1 MKILSIEFRNIL
13 CFGNKTVK
21 IDYENLGNGSLNI
34 VMGKNGC
41 GKSSFIKLHKLALY
55 FESDGVTMDGIAN
68 EINGN
73 GYLAIEVLSNNH
85 KWRIESEYTRTKLN
99 SLNVFKDGNTEAE
112 DWGKIP
118 ETKKMINQ
126 QIIDIPYHIFSNILS
141 LSINDFKSF
150 LSMNPKDTRNIRD
163 RIFGFYILNEMNEIL
178 KKNIK
183 AFNDSH
189 IDNRSKLANITEII
203 NNTAI
208 KIEEEKKKQE
218 ENSKEKKENLEKEIQ
233 RLNQELANNLS
244 FIETRENKI
253 SQLGL
258 YSEKIVNEEI
268 KSTINALEKS
278 IEDLEKQ
285 QLEDNRTY
293 QQLEE
298 FLNNLKADKE
308 TYNNKQKLNS
318 YKLAVKKS
326 EEFLKQLKEKKEEYN
341 KLGENL
347 SEISKKYDQLI
358 ATKEW
363 NQMINDVYGKLVDT
377 DIIYHSL
384 LSSQSSLAT
393 QKEAKEAQQKIIDN
407 ANETISKLQKE
418 NDDLLKENNLYK
430 EKKCPTCGNN
440 FESAEFIK
448 KIEDNEIKIENNNQI
463 IENNKELKNSA
474 KEELINNI
482 IPEIEKFEK
491 NVKADEQSYLL
502 TYNNAKM
509 RFTQFKQNVTE
520 DFANNYM
527 SLEEFFNDKLEK
539 EFNNNS
545 EDRAFGEIIKDF
557 DTKWRKEY
565 DEEEIKKVEEEK
577 QATSKIV
584 SEKQSELNKV
594 ASDYNS
600 YQSIV
605 KSHNEEEIK
614 KIEELH
620 YKIQEINDDMIEE
633 IERQIFEKDKEVK
646 SQTEKIS
653 NIKSNINVTK
663 ERIKNYKSKI
673 KGDSY
678 FENLEIVEDLTD
690 EQISKFIE
698 DERKEIEITENAIK
712 DINQSISQQTIELK
726 SIEEIAKSNV
736 KQLEELQEE
745 YKSKLADLEK
755 EEKKINININFLR
768 IIEYTLSDEGI
779 KSFIIKKIVPAINK
793 NISEILSQLE
803 IPLIV
808 KFDNEFKPTI
818 YRYGK
823 AVSTNSISTGQTKM
837 IDSAIT
843 FTITR
848 FLLSKCNGI
857 NIIFYDEIFSSL
869 HTTAVTTM
877 MEIISNELVKKLG
890 LHVFLVNHSFI
901 SSTFFDNVFEFYFKD
916 HFSNI
921 SIKTVEEYNE
931 EQL

>member
-21 IDYENLGNGSLNI
+21 IDYENLGDGSLNI

-73 GYLAIEVLSNNH
+73 GYLVIEVLSNNH
-85 KWRIESEYTRTKLN
+85 KWKIESEYTRTKLN
-99 SLNVFKDGNTEAE
+99 SLNVYKDGNSEAE

-189 IDNRSKLANITEII
+189 IDNKSKLSNITEII
-203 NNTAI
+203 NETAI

-218 ENSKEKKENLEKEIQ
+218 ENSKERKENLEKEIQ
-233 RLNQELANNLS
+233 RLNQEFANNLS
-244 FIETRENKI
+244 FIESRENKLF
-253 SQLGL
+253 QLGL
-258 YSEKIVNEEI
+258 YSEKIANDEL
-268 KSTINALEKS
+268 KSTIKSLE
-278 IEDLEKQ
+278 ENLENLEKQ
-285 QLEDNRTY
+285 QLEDGKTY

-308 TYNNKQKLNS
+308 TYNNKQKLKS
-318 YKLAVKKS
+318 YKFAVEKS
-326 EEFLKQLKEKKEEYN
+326 EELLKQLKQQKEEYN
-341 KLGENL
+341 TLGKDFTK
-347 SEISKKYDQLI
+347 ICKKYDQMV

-363 NQMINDVYGKLVDT
+363 NQMVDDVYNLLLDVDV
-377 DIIYHSL
+377 IYHSL
-384 LSSQSSLAT
+384 LSSQNSLAVQIEARES
-393 QKEAKEAQQKIIDN
+393 QKEIMTN
-407 ANETISKLQKE
+407 ANESISKLQKE
-418 NDDLLKENNLYK
+418 NEDLQKENNLYR
-430 EKKCPTCGNN
+430 EKKCPTCGND

-448 KIEDNEIKIENNNQI
+448 KIEDNEAKIEKNNQLIKNNEELFNSAKKELNDISIKIE
-463 IENNKELKNSA
+463 EFDNK
-474 KEELINNI
+474 
-482 IPEIEKFEK
+482 
-491 NVKADEQSYLL
+491 VRTDEHSYLI
-502 TYNNAKM
+502 TYNNAKA
-509 RFTQFKQNVTE
+509 RFDRFKMSVTE
-520 DFANNYM
+520 SFTKNFL
-527 SLEEFFNDKLEK
+527 SLEKFIYDQLEK

-545 EDRAFGEIIKDF
+545 EDRKFGEIISDF
-557 DTKWRKEY
+557 DKKWKCNY
-565 DEEEIKKVEEEK
+565 NEEEIKKLEEK
-577 QATSKIV
+577 KEETFKIV
-584 SEKQSELNKV
+584 SEKESNLNKT

-600 YQSIV
+600 YHSIV

-614 KIEELH
+614 KIEDLH
-620 YKIQEINDDMIEE
+620 YKIQEINNDIIEE
-633 IERQIFEKDKEVK
+633 VERQILEKDQEVK
-646 SQTEKIS
+646 NQNEKIS
-653 NIKSNINVTK
+653 VIKSNIIVTR
-663 ERIKNYKSKI
+663 ERINDHKLRI
-673 KGDSY
+673 KDDSY
-678 FENLEIVEDLTD
+678 FKDLEITEDLTND
-690 EQISKFIE
+690 QISEFVEKE
-698 DERKEIEITENAIK
+698 KKEIQITKDAAEEIK
-712 DINQSISQQTIELK
+712 KSINIQTIELK
-726 SIEEIAKSNV
+726 SLEEIAKSNI
-736 KQLEELQEE
+736 KQLEELQDN
-745 YKSKLADLEK
+745 YKSKLQELEK
-755 EEKKINININFLR
+755 EEKKIIVNINFLR

-803 IPLIV
+803 IPLVV

-823 AVSTNSISTGQTKM
+823 AVSINSISTGQTKM
-837 IDSAIT
+837 VDSAIT

-921 SIKTVEEYNE
+921 DIKTVEEYNE
-931 EQL
+931 DQL